1 MGFLFVDCGSGVCA
15 FFFPSGLFFS
25 FSFSVFIIII
35 FFLHS
40 LSRLRGQPTPK
51 ILSHRQEPTR
61 ISSGG
66 HFVTVMLSVRG
77 DLCVRKDRLMVRDCA
92 QVLHQVEV

>member
-15 FFFPSGLFFS
+15 FFFSWPFFLF
-25 FSFSVFIIII
+25 FSVFIIIV
-35 FFLHS
+35 FLIHS
-40 LSRLRGQPTPK
+40 LSRLRGQATPK
-51 ILSHRQEPTR
+51 ILSHRLEPTH

-66 HFVTVMLSVRG
+66 HFVTVMLSMRG

-92 QVLHQVEV
+92 RVLHQVEE